1 MTGFG
6 SAIGKLIDL
15 DAVNTFDDI
24 ESLIQKISSRDI
36 NQDLNNL
43 IGRLDDLRS
52 VAVKIGNDQ
61 RLFFHYL
68 FRELFDNK
76 SDGYLNFGDAIN
88 QAYSQYERRTK
99 MD

>member
-6 SAIGKLIDL
+6 SAIGKLVDL
-15 DAVNTFDDI
+15 GAIKTF
-24 ESLIQKISSRDI
+24 EEVEELIQNI
-36 NQDLNNL
+36 NSHEIAEDLNNL

-52 VAVKIGNDQ
+52 VAVRIGNDQ

-68 FRELFDNK
+68 FRELFDNR
-76 SDGYLNFGDAIN
+76 SDAYLNFGDAIN

-99 MD
+99 